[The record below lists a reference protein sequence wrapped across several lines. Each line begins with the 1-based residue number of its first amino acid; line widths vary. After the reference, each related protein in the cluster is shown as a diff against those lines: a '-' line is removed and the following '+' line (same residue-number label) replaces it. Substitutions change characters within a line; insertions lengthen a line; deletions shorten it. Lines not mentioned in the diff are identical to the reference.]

1 MIITSEQVSFGHPDK
16 ICDQIA
22 DAILVDCLRN
32 DPSSRVAVECLIKDN
47 HVVLGG
53 EITSTHNPDYY
64 ILVSKVL
71 TSVGI
76 SDFMLTNYI
85 GLQSNDI
92 GQGVDD
98 GGAGDQGIM
107 FGYAC
112 NETKEL
118 LPLPYVLATKALKYL
133 MDLKHPQLLFDA
145 KSQVSYDYDLKKIDT
160 FLISCQH
167 SESLHLDDLRKIVIE
182 IMFKVANEYHL
193 NTDFR
198 ILINPTGRFV
208 SGGSFADCGVTGRKI
223 IADTYGGF
231 GAHGGG
237 AFSGKDPSKVDRSG
251 AYMARKIARDLV
263 ISKECD
269 KCLVQIAYAI
279 GVKEPV
285 SIALDCYGTNHRDLN
300 ELILMIEKKYDL
312 KPQSIIKSLNL
323 LDVDYRLTS
332 TYGHFMNSDFPWEN

>member
-22 DAILVDCLRN
+22 DAILVDCLKH
-32 DPSSRVAVECLIKDN
+32 DSASRVAVECLIKDN
-47 HVVLGG
+47 NVVLGG
-53 EITSTHNPDYY
+53 EITSNHKPDYFD
-64 ILVSKVL
+64 IVSNVL
-71 TSVGI
+71 KSVGMH
-76 SDFMLTNYI
+76 DFRLKNLI
-85 GLQSNDI
+85 GLQSRDI

-118 LPLPYVLATKALKYL
+118 LPLPYVLATKALIYL
-133 MDLKHPQLLFDA
+133 MDLKHPKLLFDA
-145 KSQVSYDYDLKKIDT
+145 KSQVSYDYDLKRINT

-167 SESLHLDDLRKIVIE
+167 QEDIDLDDVKAIIFP
-182 IMFKVANEYHL
+182 IMLKVAKEYNL
-193 NTDFR
+193 NTDFKV
-198 ILINPTGRFV
+198 LINPTGRFV

-231 GAHGGG
+231 GGHGGG

-263 ISKECD
+263 KQGYCD
-269 KCLVQIAYAI
+269 KCLIQIAYAI
-279 GVKEPV
+279 GVKDPV
-285 SIALDCYGTNHRDLN
+285 SVYLDCYGTNRLSLD
-300 ELILMIEKKYDL
+300 ELISMIKQKYDL
-312 KPQSIIKSLNL
+312 SPRSIINELNL
-323 LDVDYRLTS
+323 LNVDYRITS
-332 TYGHFMNSDFPWEN
+332 TYGHFMHHNLPWEQ

>member
-22 DAILVDCLRN
+22 DAILVDCLKN
-32 DPSSRVAVECLIKDN
+32 DSASRVAVECLIKEN
-47 HVVLGG
+47 NVVLGG
-53 EITSTHNPDYY
+53 EITSNHKPDYFD
-64 ILVSKVL
+64 IVSNVL
-71 TSVGI
+71 KSVGMNE
-76 SDFMLTNYI
+76 FRLTNLI
-85 GLQSNDI
+85 GLQSRDI

-118 LPLPYVLATKALKYL
+118 LPLPYVLATKALIYL
-133 MDLKHPQLLFDA
+133 MDLKHPKLLFDA
-145 KSQVSYDYDLKKIDT
+145 KSQVSYDYDLGRINT

-167 SESLHLDDLRKIVIE
+167 QEDIELDDVKAIILP
-182 IMFKVANEYHL
+182 IMIKVAKEYNL
-193 NTDFR
+193 NTDFKV
-198 ILINPTGRFV
+198 LINPTGRFV

-231 GAHGGG
+231 GGHGGG

-263 ISKECD
+263 KQGYCD
-269 KCLVQIAYAI
+269 KCLIQIAYAI
-279 GVKEPV
+279 GIKDPV
-285 SIALDCYGTNHRDLN
+285 SVCLDCYNTNSESIDT
-300 ELILMIEKKYDL
+300 LIAMIKEKYDL
-312 KPQSIIKSLNL
+312 SPRSIINELDLLN
-323 LDVDYRLTS
+323 VDYRTAS
-332 TYGHFMNSDFPWEN
+332 TYGHFMHRNLPWEQ

>member
-1 MIITSEQVSFGHPDK
+1 MIVTSEQVSFGHPDK

-22 DAILVDCLRN
+22 DAILVDCLKN
-32 DPSSRVAVECLIKDN
+32 DIHSRVAVECLIKDN

-53 EITSTHNPDYY
+53 EITSKHSPDYHS
-64 ILVSKVL
+64 LVAGVL
-71 TSVGI
+71 VNVGI
-76 SDFMLTNYI
+76 TDFVLTNYI
-85 GLQSNDI
+85 GLQSGDI

-112 NETKEL
+112 NETDEL

-145 KSQVSYDYDLKKIDT
+145 KSQVSYDYELKRIDT

-167 SESLHLDDLRKIVIE
+167 HESLSLQDLTKIVTE
-182 IMFKVANEYHL
+182 IMFKVASEYQL
-193 NTDFR
+193 NDDFK

-263 ISKECD
+263 MAKECD

-279 GVKEPV
+279 GIKEPV
-285 SIALDCYGTNHRDLN
+285 SIALDCYGTNKRSLE
-300 ELILMIEKKYDL
+300 ELILMIKDKYDL
-312 KPQSIIKSLNL
+312 KPQSIIKTLNL
-323 LDVDYRLTS
+323 LNVDYRLTS
-332 TYGHFMNSDFPWEN
+332 TYGHFMDADFPWEN